1 MNVRYPCLSALCLC
15 VLVGNASGAELVMRD
30 AHLGLELLPTDFD
43 YELSGATTS
52 GSSEDSFDRHVGLDA
67 GVLYS
72 FSGPGDAHGIIVGG
86 EVVVSQAS
94 YGSIGNLT
102 GFSLR
107 GQAGYGWALTDRW
120 MVHGLAEVAY
130 GMSTFDITENS
141 AFSAVSMDGSQF
153 GYGVRATV
161 QYSFN
166 DLIHVTLAAGWQD
179 VEYDLSGGGVDLTLN
194 NTGLMVGL
202 GISYRLSNTPRPL
215 E

>member
-1 MNVRYPCLSALCLC
+1 MKSFCRNLAAFCLC
-15 VLVGNASGAELVMRD
+15 VLVGQTPGAELVLRD
-30 AHLGLELLPTDFD
+30 AHLDLELLPTDFQYD
-43 YELSGATTS
+43 LTGATTN
-52 GSSEDSFDRHVGLDA
+52 GSSDDSFDRHVGFAA

-86 EVVVSQAS
+86 ELAVNQAS
-94 YGSIGNLT
+94 YGDSGNLT
-102 GFSLR
+102 AFSLR

-130 GMSTFDITENS
+130 GMSTFDITQNS
-141 AFSAVSMDGSQF
+141 AFSAVSMDGTQF

-166 DLIHVTLAAGWQD
+166 DLLHVSLKAGWQE

-194 NTGLMVGL
+194 NSGLMVGL